1 VADVPE
7 EATRPSGRL
16 RGRVLLVE
24 DNPVNLMVAQR
35 LVGLLG
41 LQCET
46 ADNGEKALERMV
58 QGNLDVVLMDCQ
70 MPVKDGYTASREWR
84 QHEVAQGL
92 PRLPIIAMTANAM
105 AGDRQKCLDA
115 GMDDYLSKPVDRRLL
130 EATIARW
137 LQARPVAAAGEDDA
151 APAPRAAALPPR
163 TAQEEPVFAP
173 RTALDEPMAAP
184 RTALDDPMPAP
195 RTALDEPL
203 APSLRPDFSLPP
215 RPAAPAAPLPPRPA
229 APAAPMPPRPA
240 MPAAPA
246 APLPPRPAAPAAPR
260 PAMPAPPAAA
270 PQRPAVPFPPR
281 QAPSSPAAPSH
292 PASPL
297 LRPAAAAPEPYSAQ
311 LGGDAPPAPPPV
323 LASEVVDELRAVM
336 GNEYLS
342 LVRLFLEDAPKH
354 VQALEAAATAAD
366 MSKMVAPA
374 HTLKSAAA
382 NLGAMALSAA
392 AKRIELGARQ
402 GVLPRP
408 AVAVAVLES
417 EFRRASAALNALL
430 K

>member
-1 VADVPE
+1 
-7 EATRPSGRL
+7 
-16 RGRVLLVE
+16 
-24 DNPVNLMVAQR
+24 
-35 LVGLLG
+35 
-41 LQCET
+41 
-46 ADNGEKALERMV
+46 
-58 QGNLDVVLMDCQ
+58 
-70 MPVKDGYTASREWR
+70 
-84 QHEVAQGL
+84 
-92 PRLPIIAMTANAM
+92 
-105 AGDRQKCLDA
+105 
-115 GMDDYLSKPVDRRLL
+115 
-130 EATIARW
+130 
-137 LQARPVAAAGEDDA
+137 
-151 APAPRAAALPPR
+151 
-163 TAQEEPVFAP
+163 
-173 RTALDEPMAAP
+173 
-184 RTALDDPMPAP
+184 
-195 RTALDEPL
+195 
-203 APSLRPDFSLPP
+203 
-215 RPAAPAAPLPPRPA
+215 
-229 APAAPMPPRPA
+229 
-240 MPAAPA
+240 
-246 APLPPRPAAPAAPR
+246 
-260 PAMPAPPAAA
+260 
-270 PQRPAVPFPPR
+270 VPFPPR
-281 QAPSSPAAPSH
+281 QAPSAPTN

-297 LRPAAAAPEPYSAQ
+297 LRPAAPARPAAAAPEPYSAQ
-311 LGGDAPPAPPPV
+311 LGADAPPAPPPV